1 MSNLTGTQIQNTYGG
16 VINIGPSGA
25 TGSLQTLTDG
35 LGTNL
40 PLQISTSGVNFTG
53 SVSGTNIK
61 NLEVTAADITYDG
74 YNSNVNVVF
83 ATPMPS
89 TSYTIF
95 FTYSLAPND
104 ILTIEGIWGSGSYPI
119 NLYYYN
125 KTNSGFSVVF
135 PGVDLTPYPQFL
147 GYVNC
152 SLIQEI

>member
-25 TGSLQTLTDG
+25 TGSLQTLSDG
-35 LGTNL
+35 FGTNL

-61 NLEVTAADITYDG
+61 NLQVTAADITYDG
-74 YNSNVNVVF
+74 TDSYITVVF

-104 ILTIEGIWGSGSYPI
+104 IGSNNEFWNCGSFPI
-119 NLYYYN
+119 YLYYN
-125 KTNSGFSVVF
+125 NQTNAGFDVIF
-135 PGVDLTPYPQFL
+135 PGVDVTPYPQFL

>member
-1 MSNLTGTQIQNTYGG
+1 MSNLTNTQIQNTYGG

-35 LGTNL
+35 FGTNL

-53 SVSGTNIK
+53 SVSGLNIK
-61 NLEVTAADITYDG
+61 NLQFTIADLILVGNDTII
-74 YNSNVNVVF
+74 NVSF

-104 ILTIEGIWGSGSYPI
+104 IGTVDGLWVCGSYVH
-119 NLYYYN
+119 NVYYN
-125 KTNSGFSVVF
+125 NRTNSGFNIIFS
-135 PGVDLTPYPQFL
+135 GVDLTGYPQFL
-147 GYVNC
+147 GYVTC